1 MCGPGSAAWS
11 AGRRYGHRVR
21 RLLVLLPVLV
31 GVVVGCAQPVPGT
44 PPPSAAG
51 PATSGP
57 ATSAAPEVPLPS
69 RPRDVPLDGLDPCTL
84 LTADQRAELGLDQP
98 PVLDVSP
105 STLYNGGVTQL
116 CSIRGFEP
124 RVISVGVEL
133 SISGGVEL
141 FFRPGVRSQ
150 ITPIDVRGFP
160 AVVAVPTSR
169 GGFCTVVV
177 DVAPGQ
183 AVDVSAAN
191 AGGTPPIPQPEL
203 CTVAQRLAGTVMDN
217 LLARR

>member
-1 MCGPGSAAWS
+1 MWS

-44 PPPSAAG
+44 PAPVPPSAAG
-51 PATSGP
+51 PATS
-57 ATSAAPEVPLPS
+57 AAPEVRLPP

-98 PVLDVSP
+98 PVLDVGP

-116 CSIRGFEP
+116 CSIGGFEP
-124 RVISVGVEL
+124 RVIAVSIQLSVT
-133 SISGGVEL
+133 GGIEL
-141 FFRPGVRSQ
+141 FLRPGVRSQ
-150 ITPIDVRGFP
+150 ITPIDVQGFP
-160 AVVAVPTSR
+160 AVVAVPASLR
-169 GGFCTVVV
+169 DFCTVVV

-183 AVDVSAAN
+183 AVDIQVAT
-191 AGGTPPIPQPEL
+191 GGGQPPIPQPEL
-203 CTVAQRLAGTVMDN
+203 CTVAQRLAATVMDN